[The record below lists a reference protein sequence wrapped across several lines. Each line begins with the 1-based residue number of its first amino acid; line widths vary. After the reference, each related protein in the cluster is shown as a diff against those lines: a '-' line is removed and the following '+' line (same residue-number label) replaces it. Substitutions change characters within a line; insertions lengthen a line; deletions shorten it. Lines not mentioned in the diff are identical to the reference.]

1 MGTNHSSQTAFL
13 DSLPPLA
20 WTPHNLR
27 PLPASLTSP
36 NHLPSGVKRRSRSLT
51 SQPLRCI
58 IAFPLSGHI
67 SFNSTLALSHSIA
80 TICGVTQSPEHPS
93 ERSPSPHRSRRL
105 ATTCSSLQHREH
117 AQQRGYAMQHTS
129 HHLQRVTPVAV
140 QSFLIWCPW
149 LAEPWASVL
158 LRRGMWWCWQVSG
171 THGFATQP
179 WASVLLRGGC
189 GGVRTASGAHGCD
202 LKSQGGDQVVALRQ
216 YQSNSSHQSTSPH
229 VRVADV

>member
-1 MGTNHSSQTAFL
+1 MDPATCNVGRA
-13 DSLPPLA
+13 
-20 WTPHNLR
+20 TPHNNLT
-27 PLPASLTSP
+27 SLTSP
-36 NHLPSGVKRRSRSLT
+36 TTLPHLRGGVKRHSFTHVATSHMHPHFSNASIP
-51 SQPLRCI
+51 SQPSH
-58 IAFPLSGHI
+58 FPTH
-67 SFNSTLALSHSIA
+67 STA
-80 TICGVTQSPEHPS
+80 TISASAKSQDHPP
-93 ERSPSPHRSRRL
+93 ERSAHFPSSRRL

-158 LRRGMWWCWQVSG
+158 LR
-171 THGFATQP
+171 
-179 WASVLLRGGC
+179 GGC